1 MKIDRRLGER
11 LLEYMKEDY
20 QHYSDEELMMQLR
33 DGDDGIIDF
42 IMNKYKN
49 LVRSK
54 AKSMYILGADGDDLI
69 QEGMIGLFK
78 AVRDFDSGRDAS
90 FFTFA
95 DLCISR
101 QIYTA
106 VQASRR
112 QKHIPLNTY
121 ISLYATARENSGQ
134 NEEDTALVDILALG
148 SGQSPEEMVI
158 DKENVEQLERTI
170 EKELSSFEKQVLDLY
185 LTGMSYTQ
193 IAKVLGRDEK
203 STDNA
208 LQRIK
213 TKLRKAIYS

>member
-1 MKIDRRLGER
+1 
-11 LLEYMKEDY
+11 MKEEY
-20 QHYSDEELMMQLR
+20 QQYSDEELMIRLR
-33 DGDDGIIDF
+33 DGEDGIIDF
-42 IMNKYKN
+42 IMDKYKN
-49 LVRSK
+49 LVKNK
-54 AKSMYILGADGDDLI
+54 AKSMYILGADSDDLI

-101 QIYTA
+101 QMYTA

-112 QKHIPLNTY
+112 LKHIPLNTY
-121 ISLYATARENSGQ
+121 ISLYATVQENAGG
-134 NEEDTALVDILALG
+134 NEEDAALVNILTRK
-148 SGQSPEEMVI
+148 SEQSPEEMLI
-158 DKENVEQLERTI
+158 DKENLEQLEKTI
-170 EKELSSFEKQVLDLY
+170 EKELSGFEKQVLDLY
-185 LTGMSYTQ
+185 LTGMRYTQ

-213 TKLRKAIYS
+213 TKLKKAIYVR